1 LSEEQ
6 LSQSTIRGYLGDA
19 GLFLAF
25 LDDHNIPIRTAR
37 PSEVAGF
44 LSKQRQRYRRQHGHF
59 PSDDTQWRCE
69 RTPGI
74 HRLLVLAQ
82 GHWPPT
88 TDIARRVAWFRR
100 RLLKEKID
108 SESSRKYQ
116 DAAKHFLA
124 FLNRIALAPERVTQ
138 ENVIAFLKDHLKS
151 YRRTY
156 ECAPSDIRG
165 WQRGYLTGIH
175 RYLRFVQGQWPPPPR
190 QDLEL
195 DEYKQHLTGRA
206 FNHKTI
212 FDYCLHVRIFLD
224 YLRTCDTS
232 VGDVQPNDVEA
243 FHRVALRMYR
253 KRKPN
258 RLNSLAWWRTVSRQS
273 VRSFLRF
280 RLGEWPPDET
290 PAVVV
295 RFRQHLKDLRYGAK
309 VIVRNV
315 WAVRR
320 FVTYIGERGLALEVV
335 QPADIE
341 AFLTTQA
348 QQFFSQHRR
357 APSYEAKWRSQFRAP
372 IYMLLR
378 MINPQWPPPTP
389 PGNAQ
394 ERLQRKVCDGYAQ
407 WLIDVQGLSA
417 ATLCKN
423 GDAARVF
430 LQWLNEKAGMGSL
443 RRLSVKDIDAYLAWR
458 LPDLRRATRVGV
470 CSCLRSFLRYLH
482 SAKRID
488 RDLAA
493 AVSSPSLY
501 QFEDI
506 PRAFTEPQI
515 EAVLETARRDR
526 SPAGLRDYAM
536 LLMLATYGLRSGEVL
551 RLRLEDIQWHEERFR
566 VRQSKTGVESF
577 LPLMSTIGEALVAY
591 LKEGRPQ
598 TERREVF
605 LRVRAPFGPLAGPAS
620 FATVIRRR
628 LQESGI
634 EVNGRH
640 GAHAFRF
647 ARALSLLRASVSE
660 KWIGDLLGHRS
671 SSSTQTYLRLAT
683 EDLRALSLEVPGR
696 KKQCRRG

>member
-1 LSEEQ
+1 MK
-6 LSQSTIRGYLGDA
+6 T
-19 GLFLAF
+19 
-25 LDDHNIPIRTAR
+25 
-37 PSEVAGF
+37 
-44 LSKQRQRYRRQHGHF
+44 
-59 PSDDTQWRCE
+59 
-69 RTPGI
+69 
-74 HRLLVLAQ
+74 
-82 GHWPPT
+82 
-88 TDIARRVAWFRR
+88 
-100 RLLKEKID
+100 
-108 SESSRKYQ
+108 
-116 DAAKHFLA
+116 FLA
-124 FLNRIALAPERVTQ
+124 FLNRNALAPERVTQ

-156 ECAPSDIRG
+156 KRAPSDIRG

-190 QDLEL
+190 HDLEL
-195 DEYKQHLTGRA
+195 DEYKQHLIGRA

-224 YLRTCDTS
+224 YLRTCGTS

-258 RLNSLAWWRTVSRQS
+258 RLNSMAWWRTISRQS

-295 RFRQHLKDLRYGAK
+295 RFKEHLKGLRYGAK
-309 VIVRNV
+309 VIVRHV

-320 FVTYIGERGLALEVV
+320 FVTYLGERGLALEVV

-348 QQFFSQHRR
+348 EQFLNQHRR
-357 APSYEAKWRSQFRAP
+357 APSYDARWRSQFRAP

-378 MINPQWPPPTP
+378 MVNPQWPPPTP

-394 ERLQRKVCDGYAQ
+394 ERLQRKICDGYAQ
-407 WLIDVQGLSA
+407 WLVEVRGLSA

-430 LQWLNEKAGMGSL
+430 LRWLHEHAGVTSF
-443 RRLSVKDIDAYLAWR
+443 RRLSVNNLDDYLAWR
-458 LPDLRRATRVGV
+458 LRDLRRATRVGV
-470 CSCLRSFLRYLH
+470 CSCLRSFLHYLH

-526 SPAGLRDYAM
+526 SPTGLRDYAM
-536 LLMLATYGLRSGEVL
+536 LLMLATYGLRSGEVV
-551 RLRLEDIQWHEERFR
+551 RLRLEDIEWREERLR

-577 LPLMSTIGEALVAY
+577 LPLMPAVGEALVNY
-591 LKEGRPQ
+591 LKDGRPQ

-620 FATVIRRR
+620 FATVIFRR
-628 LQESGI
+628 LREAGI
-634 EVNGRH
+634 EVKGRH

-647 ARALSLLRASVSE
+647 ARALSLLRASVSP

-696 KKQCRRG
+696 NK

>member
-6 LSQSTIRGYLGDA
+6 LSQPTIRGYLGDA

-25 LDDHNIPIRTAR
+25 LDDHNIPIRAAQ
-37 PSEVAGF
+37 PSDVASF
-44 LSKQRQRYRRQHGHF
+44 LSKHRQRYRRQHGHF
-59 PSDDTQWRCE
+59 PPDDTQWRCE

-74 HRLLVLAQ
+74 HRLLALAQ

-88 TDIARRVAWFRR
+88 TDIDRRAAWFRR

-108 SESSRKYQ
+108 SESARKYEYG
-116 DAAKHFLA
+116 AKHFLA

-156 ECAPSDIRG
+156 KRAPSDIRG
-165 WQRGYLTGIH
+165 WQRGCLTGIH

-195 DEYKQHLTGRA
+195 DEYKQHLIGRA

-224 YLRTCDTS
+224 YLRTCGTS

-243 FHRVALRMYR
+243 FLRVALRMYR

-295 RFRQHLKDLRYGAK
+295 RFRQHLKSLQYGAK

-341 AFLTTQA
+341 AFLTIQA

-378 MINPQWPPPTP
+378 MIYPQWPPPTP

-407 WLIDVQGLSA
+407 WLVDVQGLSA

-430 LQWLNEKAGMGSL
+430 LQWLNENAGMGSL

-591 LKEGRPQ
+591 LKEGRPH

-634 EVNGRH
+634 EVKGRH

-647 ARALSLLRASVSE
+647 ARALSLLRASVSP

-696 KKQCRRG
+696 RK